1 MEALGNAFPPE
12 ADKTD
17 VLSPHGRVP
26 SAPQLETSLAERER
40 QVLERELLA
49 EQVTR
54 LSKPLGEQV
63 DLRQRDGLSLAKKV
77 DRSDAS
83 SARNLEH

>member
-1 MEALGNAFPPE
+1 MLWEVLQKAM
-12 ADKTD
+12 D
-17 VLSPHGRVP
+17 VLSPDGRV
-26 SAPQLETSLAERER
+26 SSGPQLETSLAERER

-63 DLRQRDGLSLAKKV
+63 DRRQRDGLSLAKKV
-77 DRSDAS
+77 YSRNVS
-83 SARNLEH
+83 SVRNLEH